1 MAPLDRLVGA
11 HDGRGDV
18 GVAADLGV
26 DVGFDGG
33 KVVGGQR
40 PRLAEVEA
48 QAVSRDQGALLGDVV
63 AQAAAQGLVQQMSRR
78 VIGAQQGA
86 ARPIDRQLDHIVE
99 LTLAL
104 GHRAHV
110 DMEVAQ
116 VFLGV
121 ANGQVGAAGAGDD
134 AAVAGLTTGL
144 AIERGLVDD
153 QGHVRARSGL
163 IDRGAVDHQGDN
175 LGLGG
180 LGLVA
185 EKLGGAIVLADVEP
199 NLLGGGV
206 AGTRPGGSSL
216 GPLALHGRVEA
227 GAVDAE
233 AATTQHVFGKV
244 EGKTVGVVELEGDV
258 AGQLGALV
266 EIIGGLVE
274 QSQATV
280 EGLLEAGFLEFEGL
294 GDQRFGAY
302 QFREGGDG
310 NGVVW
315 AMPSSAPYPEP
326 EECPRVEEALPE
338 PPRPPGALDDLM
350 DAIEGKRGEA
360 RYRPPF
366 PTTAGLW
373 GKPTIINNVETLMN
387 IPRIIRNGAGW
398 FNQMGTERSKGTKVF
413 SVSGDVPKPGVYELV
428 LGSSLRELV
437 EGLALAKN
445 TKMIQIGGATGRIV
459 PYEQIDTPLTFES
472 ILGAGAVIV
481 FDQSRDVIDIVHRTM
496 EFLAEES
503 CGKCTPCRQGT
514 EVMVETLARF
524 HRGEGLKKDLKDLA
538 DLSEVMT
545 LTSLCGL
552 GQAASN
558 AVTDSLQY
566 FKDAYESRVAG
577 N

>member
-1 MAPLDRLVGA
+1 MPQENIVLKNCGVIDPRQIATFLERDGFQALEKVRREMTPEAVTDEIKASGLR
-11 HDGRGDV
+11 GRGGAGFPCGLKWEGTRKAPGGEKYVICNADEGEV
-18 GVAADLGV
+18 GTFKDRYILERDPFTLIEGMAIAGYTLGAKTGFIYLRAEYHHLFDLLENAIRQIEEF
-26 DVGFDGG
+26 GF
-33 KVVGGQR
+33 
-40 PRLAEVEA
+40 LANFTIEIRE
-48 QAVSRDQGALLGDVV
+48 G
-63 AQAAAQGLVQQMSRR
+63 
-78 VIGAQQGA
+78 
-86 ARPIDRQLDHIVE
+86 
-99 LTLAL
+99 
-104 GHRAHV
+104 
-110 DMEVAQ
+110 
-116 VFLGV
+116 
-121 ANGQVGAAGAGDD
+121 AGAYICG
-134 AAVAGLTTGL
+134 
-144 AIERGLVDD
+144 E
-153 QGHVRARSGL
+153 
-163 IDRGAVDHQGDN
+163 
-175 LGLGG
+175 
-180 LGLVA
+180 
-185 EKLGGAIVLADVEP
+185 E
-199 NLLGGGV
+199 
-206 AGTRPGGSSL
+206 
-216 GPLALHGRVEA
+216 
-227 GAVDAE
+227 
-233 AATTQHVFGKV
+233 
-244 EGKTVGVVELEGDV
+244 
-258 AGQLGALV
+258 
-266 EIIGGLVE
+266 
-274 QSQATV
+274 
-280 EGLLEAGFLEFEGL
+280 
-294 GDQRFGAY
+294 
-302 QFREGGDG
+302 
-310 NGVVW
+310 
-315 AMPSSAPYPEP
+315 SA
-326 EECPRVEEALPE
+326 
-338 PPRPPGALDDLM
+338 LM
-350 DAIEGKRGEA
+350 DAMEGKRGEA

-472 ILGAGAVIV
+472 VLGAGAVIV

-558 AVTDSLQY
+558 AVTDSLQH